1 MTRAPGNGS
10 NRTPG
15 HLHMLTTPGRRCHV
29 WCSKCV
35 STIVNNCAP
44 GEVGLGVLLCCNNN
58 AFLAPG
64 VWQCFVAL
72 SVLTLRGGLW
82 CWSSGQTCGKTTGC
96 HLSPCLAP
104 GALYIHLHSTY
115 YLAPRILYNGCHLSL
130 LPTLRHTVL
139 YTTLAVSLDPPGH
152 LRMVTGL
159 KGGGPTST
167 LLLFLQNRREC
178 EISRGGSSCSQ
189 LDATDTNTGTEV

>member
-15 HLHMLTTPGRRCHV
+15 HLHMLTTPGQRCHV

-104 GALYIHLHSTY
+104 GALYIHLVPS
-115 YLAPRILYNGCHLSL
+115 PS
-130 LPTLRHTVL
+130 HTVQYFSPLPALRRTIL